1 LNIVQI
7 NPEVAK
13 MQTLV
18 LEIASTFA
26 DDAMAFVKGAGRL
39 VLHAITSPIERLARA
54 CDVADML
61 SQRTSHYRSSA
72 NSRRPRRWLRCRSP
86 FRSLNELT

>member
-1 LNIVQI
+1 
-7 NPEVAK
+7 

-39 VLHAITSPIERLARA
+39 VLHAITSPIASL
-54 CDVADML
+54 D
-61 SQRTSHYRSSA
+61 RSIAAAGDLQDQS
-72 NSRRPRRWLRCRSP
+72 PPSP
-86 FRSLNELT
+86 FFLLAQRFFLNNVHL

>member
-1 LNIVQI
+1 
-7 NPEVAK
+7 

-26 DDAMAFVKGAGRL
+26 DDAMTFVKGAGRL
-39 VLHAITSPIERLARA
+39 ALHAVTSPIERLASA
-54 CDVADML
+54 CDVADVL
-61 SQRTSHYRSSA
+61 AQRTSCHRSLPNSA
-72 NSRRPRRWLRCRSP
+72 GRRRWFRCRSP

>member
-1 LNIVQI
+1 
-7 NPEVAK
+7 

-61 SQRTSHYRSSA
+61 SQRTSRYHSA